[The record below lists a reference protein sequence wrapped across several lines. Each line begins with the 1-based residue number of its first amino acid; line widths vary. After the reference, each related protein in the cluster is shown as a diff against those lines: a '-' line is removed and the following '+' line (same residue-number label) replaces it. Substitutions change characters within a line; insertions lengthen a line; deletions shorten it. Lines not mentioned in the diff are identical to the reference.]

1 MKLHHMGASSCFLPF
16 PCSPPFV
23 SLFFFFT
30 MTLSPFFFFL
40 GVDTGTKGP
49 EPAIIEEAKGLA
61 PSVQTSEA

>member
-1 MKLHHMGASSCFLPF
+1 MKLHHMGASSFFLPF

-23 SLFFFFT
+23 SLFFFFYHD
-30 MTLSPFFFFL
+30 SVSFFFFL

-49 EPAIIEEAKGLA
+49 EPAIIKEAKGLA